1 MMKRRVCVVA
11 LLAGLIFSSG
21 TVLRAQNAQ
30 LTPDQEANIKE
41 YVDLLRKDV
50 KSQKVSI
57 ITEMMAFSPQEASS
71 FWPIY
76 TQYDAEL
83 TKLAD
88 ERVQLIKDYAL
99 NYEKLTDAK
108 ADELITKSA
117 DILGRRLALQK
128 KYYQIFR
135 EKLGALKAAKFTQVE
150 HQLLLIIDLQIAS
163 SLPVME

>member
-1 MMKRRVCVVA
+1 MTKRSVGVVW
-11 LLAGLIFSSG
+11 LLLLLMLSFAAILC
-21 TVLRAQNAQ
+21 AQSAQ
-30 LTPDQEANIKE
+30 LTPDQEANLRE
-41 YVDLLRKDV
+41 YVDLLRTDV

-57 ITEMMAFSPQEASS
+57 ITEMMGFSPQEASV

-76 TQYDAEL
+76 TQYDSEL

-99 NYEKLTDAK
+99 NYGKLTDAK
-108 ADELITKSA
+108 ADELINKSA
-117 DILGRRLALQK
+117 DIMGRRLALQK

-150 HQLLLIIDLQIAS
+150 HQLLLIIDLQIAA
-163 SLPVME
+163 SLPVIE

>member
-1 MMKRRVCVVA
+1 MMKRILSVLA
-11 LLAGLIFSSG
+11 LLAGLTFSPG
-21 TVLRAQNAQ
+21 TLLRAQSGQ
-30 LTPDQEANIKE
+30 LTPDQDANLKE
-41 YVDLLRKDV
+41 YVDLLRTDV

-57 ITEMMAFSPQEASS
+57 ITEMMQFSPQEAST

-88 ERVQLIKDYAL
+88 ERVQLIKDYAA
-99 NYEKLTDAK
+99 NYGKLTDDQ
-108 ADELITKSA
+108 ADALVTKSI

-150 HQLLLIIDLQIAS
+150 HQLLLIIDLQIAA
-163 SLPVME
+163 SLPVLE

>member
-1 MMKRRVCVVA
+1 MTKRSLSVVA
-11 LLAGLIFSSG
+11 MLVGLTLSSG
-21 TVLRAQNAQ
+21 TLLKAQSAQ

-50 KSQKVSI
+50 KSEKVSI
-57 ITEMMAFSPQEASS
+57 ITEMMQFSPQEASV

-117 DILGRRLALQK
+117 DILGRRLDLQK
-128 KYYQIFR
+128 KYYQVFR

-163 SLPVME
+163 MLPVIE

>member
-1 MMKRRVCVVA
+1 MMRRSAYFVA
-11 LLAGLIFSSG
+11 LLGLLLATG
-21 TVLRAQNAQ
+21 AALWAQNAQ

-41 YVDLLRKDV
+41 YVDLLRTDV
-50 KSQKVSI
+50 KTQKVSI
-57 ITEMMAFSPQEASS
+57 ITDMMQFSPQEASI

-76 TQYDAEL
+76 TQYDTDL

-88 ERVQLIKDYAL
+88 ERLQLIKDYAA
-99 NYEKLTDAK
+99 NYGKLTDAK

-117 DILGRRLALQK
+117 DILGRRLELQK

-163 SLPVME
+163 SLPVLE